1 MTEGENKHGV
11 FCTVFDCMD
20 GRCQAPT
27 NNWIKNNITN
37 VDFPDTI
44 TDAGMD
50 RVLAYGNIVEVSQAK
65 ARAEISTGKHGSHI
79 AVIVGHAEC
88 AGHPVSDEQHKIDTK
103 LACENVMA
111 WGLFDEVIG
120 IFEGGDEDAHK
131 WGVEE
136 VCRIK

>member
-1 MTEGENKHGV
+1 MSNHGN

-20 GRCQAPT
+20 GRCQEPT
-27 NNWIKNNITN
+27 NNWIKENIEA
-37 VDFPDTI
+37 DIFPDTI

-50 RVLAYGNIVEVSQAK
+50 RVLAYGNIVEVAQAK
-65 ARAEISTGKHGSHI
+65 ARAEISTGKHGSHT

-88 AGHPVSDEQHKIDTK
+88 AGHPVSDEQHKKDTLK
-103 LACENVMA
+103 ACENVKE
-111 WGLFDEVIG
+111 WGMFDEVIG

-136 VCRIK
+136 VCRLK